1 MRRGGQHLAT
11 KADLEKL
18 KGDLTFRM
26 IVISGVLLCPIKIIP
41 PFQI

>member
-1 MRRGGQHLAT
+1 MRRCVPQLAT
-11 KADLEKL
+11 RADLEKL

-26 IVISGVLLCPIKIIP
+26 IVISAALLALIKIIP